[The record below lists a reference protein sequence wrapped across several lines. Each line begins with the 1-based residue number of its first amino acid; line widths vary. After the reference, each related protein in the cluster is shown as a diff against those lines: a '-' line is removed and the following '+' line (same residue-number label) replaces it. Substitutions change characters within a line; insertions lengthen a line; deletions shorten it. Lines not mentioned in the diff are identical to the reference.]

1 MYNYPLYRP
10 PSEGKSLILQITHGC
25 SHNQCSFCNMYK
37 SKYFYIKKPM
47 EIEEHINWGK
57 SQFGEATR
65 IFLGDGNA
73 LVLNTDILE
82 EILKKLYANFSKL
95 QRVSTYGAPK
105 DLLRKTPEELQ
116 RLKKAGLSLIYLGV
130 ESGSDTILKTINKGV
145 TQKEM
150 IEAGQKAVK
159 AGFSLSCMVIS
170 GLGGKK
176 MWEEHAVETAKVINS
191 INPDYFSPLTLM
203 VEQGT
208 ELRRLMDNG
217 KFNLLEP
224 VEILNELQIMLELLD
239 LDNCLFTCNHASNYV
254 PLKGVLNKDK
264 EKLLNEI
271 DNLKNKNTFKPEWQR
286 GL

>member
-1 MYNYPLYRP
+1 
-10 PSEGKSLILQITHGC
+10 
-25 SHNQCSFCNMYK
+25 
-37 SKYFYIKKPM
+37 M